1 LLTYTIALPT
11 VNANIEQ
18 EARELG
24 MVYYDEVKINL
35 DQNDEEGG
43 TTDAQEY
50 DNGSEGAADDTG
62 ETGE

>member
-1 LLTYTIALPT
+1 

-24 MVYYDEVKINL
+24 MVYYDEIKINL

-50 DNGSEGAADDTG
+50 DNGSEGVADDTG